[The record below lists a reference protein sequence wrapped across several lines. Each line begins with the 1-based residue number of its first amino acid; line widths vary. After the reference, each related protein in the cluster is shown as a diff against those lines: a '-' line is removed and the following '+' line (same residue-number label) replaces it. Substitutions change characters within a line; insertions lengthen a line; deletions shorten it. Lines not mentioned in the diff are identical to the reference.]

1 MIIKRIIIVDDH
13 AIVRN
18 GIKAI
23 LSYFK
28 DISVIETASNYA
40 ELEDHI
46 KNELPDVV
54 ILDIEMPEM
63 DGITIAGILQDK
75 HPEIKKIILSAHIT
89 NQNISDAVEAGVLAI
104 LPKDADEDELYT
116 AICKAYNGDYY
127 YSNFVQE
134 LVLKNYLTNHKKDNK
149 SSQQDTECLS
159 EREME
164 IIKAFGDGLSYK
176 EIADKLFI
184 SPRTVESHKIRILE
198 KLKLHTII
206 DLVKFGIKNNI
217 INI

>member
-23 LSYFK
+23 LSFFK
-28 DISVIETASNYA
+28 DISVIETASNFT

-46 KNELPDVV
+46 KNELPDVI

-75 HPEIKKIILSAHIT
+75 YPEIKKIILSAHIT
-89 NQNISDAVEAGVLAI
+89 DENIYDAVEAGVLAI
-104 LPKDADEDELYT
+104 LPKDSNEDELHL
-116 AICKAYNGDYY
+116 AICKAYNGDHY

-149 SSQQDTECLS
+149 SSQQDTDCLS

-184 SPRTVESHKIRILE
+184 SPRTVESHKNRILE